1 MIDWVSRPRP
11 NEPYLVCFINK
22 VVTLMSAS
30 PGELGGLRGLVH
42 VRAIFGNVFSIVL
55 PKQKCI
61 PKADQA
67 FDTQGNLKDTK
78 QQEEVKNL
86 GRDLAQFLAKIK

>member
-1 MIDWVSRPRP
+1 
-11 NEPYLVCFINK
+11 
-22 VVTLMSAS
+22 MSAS